1 MVQHSFESG
10 QEKALLITAMYHVTC
25 VCVFGGGWGFGR
37 SISQYSLVASVLN
50 F

>member
-1 MVQHSFESG
+1 
-10 QEKALLITAMYHVTC
+10 
-25 VCVFGGGWGFGR
+25 VCVFLGGGWGFGR